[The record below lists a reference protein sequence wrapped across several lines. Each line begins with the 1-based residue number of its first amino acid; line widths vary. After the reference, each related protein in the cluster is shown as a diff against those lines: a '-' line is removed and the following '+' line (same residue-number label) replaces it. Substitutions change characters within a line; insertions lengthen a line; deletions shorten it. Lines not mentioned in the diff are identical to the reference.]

1 MARYDVVVIGAGL
14 GGLTAG
20 AILARAGRK
29 VLVIERSNSVGGA
42 ASSYKS
48 GDLFVE
54 GSLHE
59 TSDPHDP
66 RDPKHSV
73 LTRAGVIDAV
83 KWIPAGAFYEVRG
96 GPFDRPFVLPDNFDA
111 ARRALTERFPEARS
125 GIDQMLGEIE
135 RIASAIGT
143 LSQGSS
149 AARHPRETLGALL
162 KLVPAIGDWRLSLS
176 QKLDRV
182 FGNNEAVKC
191 ALAANLSYYHDDPA
205 TLWWIFFAM
214 AQGSYLQS
222 GGRFVQG
229 GSQRLSSALARAIK
243 VAGGEVMLRRVAN
256 NITVNPQGGVSTV
269 THTARDG
276 SEPQVVEGSR
286 VISNAAPAAL
296 APLLPAAAAEKLTDG
311 YAQRASSISLFAL
324 TLGLSKP
331 PREFGISAYSTQVLP
346 REMRRLSDYAQGAAL
361 MADEPG
367 ARMPPISMV
376 DYSAIDSGVPA
387 PPHVLLVC
395 GPDLLSNWDGADM
408 DAYRARR
415 GRWQDAIVRYLD
427 TFYPGLAG
435 GVVASSF
442 NTALS
447 VRQYLNVPHG
457 AVYGFAPTP
466 PRSFWRA
473 PLGSPRTAV
482 AGLYLA
488 SAYAGFGGY
497 TGVVQ
502 SAGACADMIL
512 REG

>member
-1 MARYDVVVIGAGL
+1 MVRYDVVVIGAGL

-59 TSDPHDP
+59 TSDPHNP
-66 RDPKHSV
+66 RDPKHNV

-83 KWIPAGAFYEVRG
+83 KWIPAGAFYEARG
-96 GPFDRPFVLPDNFDA
+96 GPLGQPFVLPDNFDA
-111 ARRALTERFPEARS
+111 ARRALTERFPDARA
-125 GIDQMLGEIE
+125 GIDQLLGEME
-135 RIASAIGT
+135 RIASAVGT
-143 LSQGSS
+143 LSQGGD
-149 AARHPRETLGALL
+149 AFRNPREALGALL
-162 KLVPAIGDWRLSLS
+162 KLIPAIRDWRLSLS
-176 QKLDRV
+176 QKLTRV
-182 FGNNEAVKC
+182 FGDNEAVKC

-214 AQGSYLQS
+214 AQGSYFLS
-222 GGRFVQG
+222 GGRYVQG

-243 VAGGEVMLRRVAN
+243 VAGGEVMVRRVVSGVALDS
-256 NITVNPQGGVSTV
+256 QGSTSTV

-276 SEPQVVEGSR
+276 SDPRVVECLR
-286 VISNAAPAAL
+286 IVSNAAPAAL
-296 APLLPAAAAEKLTDG
+296 APLLPAAAAGKLTAN
-311 YAQRASSISLFAL
+311 YTRQTPSISLFAL

-331 PREFGISAYSTQVLP
+331 PREFGISAYSTQLLP
-346 REMRRLSDYAQGAAL
+346 REMTRLSDYAQAAAL

-367 ARMPPISMV
+367 NRMPPMSMV
-376 DYSAIDSGVPA
+376 DYAAIDSGVPA
-387 PPHVLLVC
+387 PPYVLLIC
-395 GPDLLSNWDGADM
+395 GPDLLSNWDSSDM
-408 DAYRARR
+408 DAYREKR
-415 GRWQDAIVRYLD
+415 GRWQQAIVRYLAS
-427 TFYPGLAG
+427 FYPGLAEA
-435 GVVASSF
+435 VVASSF
-442 NTALS
+442 NSALS
-447 VRQYLNVPHG
+447 VRQYLNAPNG

-466 PRSFWRA
+466 PRSLWRMPA
-473 PLGSPRTAV
+473 RSPRTTV
-482 AGLYLA
+482 PGLYLA

-512 REG
+512 RES